1 MPEDGWLDERRD
13 FMRDLEDESVTLR
26 KRADE
31 AERELHE
38 VGESLQGDTVESLS
52 DAGAGGAKDPRLLRY
67 VVGKCRRAS
76 AEADNLTEELRGL
89 ISLHEE
95 LAEGDEDDDRD
106 ED

>member
-1 MPEDGWLDERRD
+1 MPEDGWLEERRD
-13 FMRDLEDESVTLR
+13 FMRDLEEESVTLR
-26 KRADE
+26 QRADE

-38 VGESLQGDTVESLS
+38 LGESLQGDTVESLS
-52 DAGAGGAKDPRLLRY
+52 DAGEGGAKDPRLLRY

-89 ISLHEE
+89 ITLHEE
-95 LAEGDEDDDRD
+95 FVEGDDDEED